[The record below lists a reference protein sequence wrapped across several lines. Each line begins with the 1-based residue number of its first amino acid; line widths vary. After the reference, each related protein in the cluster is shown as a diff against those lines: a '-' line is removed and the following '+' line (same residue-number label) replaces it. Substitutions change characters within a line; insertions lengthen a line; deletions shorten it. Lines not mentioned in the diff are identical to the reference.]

1 MTDTKSLGSELMEL
15 GRFYYERKDDFDR
28 IDVLESLEQIIQREK
43 TNHEM
48 NVLRDFVSEF
58 SPMNQREVNEYSYE
72 ELFDVVNEIVF
83 SHYNRS

>member
-15 GRFYYERKDDFDR
+15 GRFYYEREDDFDR

-83 SHYNRS
+83 SHYNSS